1 MRLGGYEVRFP
12 CAKGKFTWRCI
23 GLLPASFPLPAL
35 AKVPGRCG
43 PWQRVWPPC
52 HSLLCAT
59 LRQVCQW
66 NRYCTMFEADGFI
79 LFVSESAGFKPVK
92 IHQMSSTLFR
102 RVYRRMILNDVC
114 RDSTWHSESKMYR
127 DVYVLQ
133 DVTVWLLHRWQI
145 CRLELSVHHNEPMN
159 KRPSF
164 EWCFQRH
171 HLPDLQDTMG
181 LHFASDLQKGFEWTF
196 VAALSPHE
204 SHVQMLRRSSLY

>member
-1 MRLGGYEVRFP
+1 MPKVSSRL
-12 CAKGKFTWRCI
+12 WRCI
-23 GLLPASFPLPAL
+23 GRLPASFPLPAL

-66 NRYCTMFEADGFI
+66 NRYCTIFEADGFI

-127 DVYVLQ
+127 DVYVPQ
-133 DVTVWLLHRWQI
+133 DVTVWLLHQWEI
-145 CRLELSVHHNEPMN
+145 CRLELIVHHNEPMKCQWIKGRLLSGVSN
-159 KRPSF
+159 GTICPICRYNGAAFCQRFAERLWMDFCCSF
-164 EWCFQRH
+164 VTSWKPCT
-171 HLPDLQDTMG
+171 DT
-181 LHFASDLQKGFEWTF
+181 T
-196 VAALSPHE
+196 
-204 SHVQMLRRSSLY
+204 RRLSLY